1 MKFNIAFKKMKLNT
15 NSLNVSFFGILFSS
29 MLINWANAYNVIT
42 DAQFGF
48 QPNIGT
54 AEAIFCLSSI
64 INMSLRNKK
73 RLYCCFIDFKKAFD
87 TVERFKLWQ
96 KLDMYGI
103 RGKFLNVIRS
113 MYDDKKSCIKTT
125 RMLSD
130 VFENSLGL
138 VQGQV
143 LSPNL
148 FSFYVNDLE
157 MQFIQNG
164 NVPLQVQELN
174 LFTLTYVDD
183 MVCFAESVHEIQ
195 LMLYTLYDYTAKWD
209 LAINTD
215 KTKIVNIYIYKYSI

>member
-1 MKFNIAFKKMKLNT
+1 
-15 NSLNVSFFGILFSS
+15 

-64 INMSLRNKK
+64 IHMSLRNKK
-73 RLYCCFIDFKKAFD
+73 KRRLYCGFIDFEKAFD

-130 VFENSLGL
+130 VFENSLGV

-215 KTKIVNIYIYKYSI
+215 KTKIVNIYI